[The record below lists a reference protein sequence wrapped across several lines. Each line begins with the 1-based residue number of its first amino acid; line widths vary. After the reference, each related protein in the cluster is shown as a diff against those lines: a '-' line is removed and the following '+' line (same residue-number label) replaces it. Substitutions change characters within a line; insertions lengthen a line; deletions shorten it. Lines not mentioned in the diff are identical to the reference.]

1 MPPDTAKPAAR
12 SSGNRQKLTDA
23 LRNIPFIGEA
33 ADALLATGALAES
46 VITGMLVR
54 DRIIVLDDLERRDAA
69 LSLETLFGYVDALKG
84 KGCTV
89 LLIYNEEEL
98 SANQGKEWR
107 AVREKCLDAEINLR
121 PTPTDACELGLA
133 PDCAD
138 RAAIQATALQLGLTN
153 IRIIKRLERLTGT
166 FRQLMSA
173 QAAPCTAG
181 FRGQQPGFL
190 GALHCDTQLPADA
203 VQRFLDDWATYSANQ
218 LSSKTAGDFVLPAT
232 RSGVSSDAE
241 LLRLL
246 ADFVLQQQLDAS
258 GVHARIQHLDARS
271 RYANGQQAAVDY
283 VDKASYD
290 PDASEQMLL
299 DIATKWAKTGWHTLS
314 PQLASTIIHDLERR
328 NAPAL
333 AAEISD
339 AWREHWQNASSEYV
353 ADSVLEGLATPI
365 ATAIR
370 EVNDFRRPAMTVLQ
384 AIEGINA
391 DPQSASR
398 EYMPFLQNI
407 DAEALQRPF
416 RHAGARNSRRCC
428 FSIPSACPCWK
439 QTTTDIAWPGE
450 SSSTR

>member
-1 MPPDTAKPAAR
+1 
-12 SSGNRQKLTDA
+12 
-23 LRNIPFIGEA
+23 
-33 ADALLATGALAES
+33 
-46 VITGMLVR
+46 MLVR

-290 PDASEQMLL
+290 PTPRNRCCWTSRQNGPRRAGTRYPRNWP
-299 DIATKWAKTGWHTLS
+299 APLS
-314 PQLASTIIHDLERR
+314 MTWNAAMPQRWLPRYPTPGASTGRMH
-328 NAPAL
+328 PANT
-333 AAEISD
+333 S
-339 AWREHWQNASSEYV
+339 
-353 ADSVLEGLATPI
+353 P
-365 ATAIR
+365 TA
-370 EVNDFRRPAMTVLQ
+370 
-384 AIEGINA
+384 
-391 DPQSASR
+391 
-398 EYMPFLQNI
+398 
-407 DAEALQRPF
+407 
-416 RHAGARNSRRCC
+416 
-428 FSIPSACPCWK
+428 CWK
-439 QTTTDIAWPGE
+439 AWPRPSPPPSGK
-450 SSSTR
+450 STISAGPP

>member
-1 MPPDTAKPAAR
+1 
-12 SSGNRQKLTDA
+12 
-23 LRNIPFIGEA
+23 
-33 ADALLATGALAES
+33 
-46 VITGMLVR
+46 MLVR

-203 VQRFLDDWATYSANQ
+203 VQRFSTTGQ
-218 LSSKTAGDFVLPAT
+218 HTAPT
-232 RSGVSSDAE
+232 S
-241 LLRLL
+241 
-246 ADFVLQQQLDAS
+246 
-258 GVHARIQHLDARS
+258 
-271 RYANGQQAAVDY
+271 
-283 VDKASYD
+283 
-290 PDASEQMLL
+290 
-299 DIATKWAKTGWHTLS
+299 
-314 PQLASTIIHDLERR
+314 
-328 NAPAL
+328 
-333 AAEISD
+333 
-339 AWREHWQNASSEYV
+339 
-353 ADSVLEGLATPI
+353 
-365 ATAIR
+365 
-370 EVNDFRRPAMTVLQ
+370 
-384 AIEGINA
+384 
-391 DPQSASR
+391 
-398 EYMPFLQNI
+398 
-407 DAEALQRPF
+407 
-416 RHAGARNSRRCC
+416 
-428 FSIPSACPCWK
+428 
-439 QTTTDIAWPGE
+439 
-450 SSSTR
+450 

>member
-1 MPPDTAKPAAR
+1 M
-12 SSGNRQKLTDA
+12 
-23 LRNIPFIGEA
+23 
-33 ADALLATGALAES
+33 
-46 VITGMLVR
+46 
-54 DRIIVLDDLERRDAA
+54 
-69 LSLETLFGYVDALKG
+69 
-84 KGCTV
+84 
-89 LLIYNEEEL
+89 
-98 SANQGKEWR
+98 
-107 AVREKCLDAEINLR
+107 REKCLDAEINLR

-299 DIATKWAKTGWHTLS
+299 DIATKWAKTGWH
-314 PQLASTIIHDLERR
+314 AI
-328 NAPAL
+328 PATGQ
-333 AAEISD
+333 
-339 AWREHWQNASSEYV
+339 HHY
-353 ADSVLEGLATPI
+353 P
-365 ATAIR
+365 
-370 EVNDFRRPAMTVLQ
+370 
-384 AIEGINA
+384 
-391 DPQSASR
+391 
-398 EYMPFLQNI
+398 
-407 DAEALQRPF
+407 
-416 RHAGARNSRRCC
+416 
-428 FSIPSACPCWK
+428 
-439 QTTTDIAWPGE
+439 
-450 SSSTR
+450 

>member
-1 MPPDTAKPAAR
+1 MVN
-12 SSGNRQKLTDA
+12 S
-23 LRNIPFIGEA
+23 
-33 ADALLATGALAES
+33 
-46 VITGMLVR
+46 LV
-54 DRIIVLDDLERRDAA
+54 
-69 LSLETLFGYVDALKG
+69 
-84 KGCTV
+84 
-89 LLIYNEEEL
+89 
-98 SANQGKEWR
+98 
-107 AVREKCLDAEINLR
+107 
-121 PTPTDACELGLA
+121 
-133 PDCAD
+133 
-138 RAAIQATALQLGLTN
+138 
-153 IRIIKRLERLTGT
+153 
-166 FRQLMSA
+166 
-173 QAAPCTAG
+173 
-181 FRGQQPGFL
+181 FL

>member
-1 MPPDTAKPAAR
+1 M
-12 SSGNRQKLTDA
+12 
-23 LRNIPFIGEA
+23 
-33 ADALLATGALAES
+33 
-46 VITGMLVR
+46 
-54 DRIIVLDDLERRDAA
+54 
-69 LSLETLFGYVDALKG
+69 
-84 KGCTV
+84 

-246 ADFVLQQQLDAS
+246 ADFCCNNSWMPRGTCPHPAS
-258 GVHARIQHLDARS
+258 GRRS

-290 PDASEQMLL
+290 RTP
-299 DIATKWAKTGWHTLS
+299 
-314 PQLASTIIHDLERR
+314 R
-328 NAPAL
+328 N
-333 AAEISD
+333 
-339 AWREHWQNASSEYV
+339 
-353 ADSVLEGLATPI
+353 
-365 ATAIR
+365 
-370 EVNDFRRPAMTVLQ
+370 
-384 AIEGINA
+384 
-391 DPQSASR
+391 
-398 EYMPFLQNI
+398 
-407 DAEALQRPF
+407 
-416 RHAGARNSRRCC
+416 RCC
-428 FSIPSACPCWK
+428 WTSRQNGPRRA
-439 QTTTDIAWPGE
+439 G
-450 SSSTR
+450 TRYPATGQHHYP